1 MKGHVTDA
9 ELVEVLKLIDDCGGN
24 ISEAARKHGL
34 NRPHLS
40 AQVSLAKA
48 RGLTPKTIIRDPV
61 PALETKIKLL
71 QRELQLLKK
80 HNESAAAVRREIY
93 GLKELSPDPPQWI
106 IELKKPKHTGVPVT
120 IWSDWHWGERV
131 DAASMAGVNEFNR
144 RIAKDRVRRLI
155 AGTIDLAINHM
166 VNPQYPGIVV
176 CLGGDMITG
185 GIHDELRETNDGTVQ
200 QSLLEV
206 QEQLIWGLSTLAD
219 TFGGVFCPCVVG
231 NHGRSSLRPRFKEK
245 VYESLEWNLYCQLE
259 LYFRNDS
266 RIQFFVPGETDAHFT
281 VLGHRFHLTHGDCLG
296 VKGGDGII
304 GAIGPIA
311 RGATKLG
318 RSEATIGRDFDTLL
332 LGHWHTYIPRGDA
345 TPVAVNGSL
354 IGYNEYARLQL
365 RVPYSRPSQSLMFI
379 HEKHGFTAQW
389 PIYLDDRRK
398 SADTADWVKWEKRRT
413 T

>member
-1 MKGHVTDA
+1 MKARVTDA
-9 ELVEVLKLIDDCGGN
+9 ELVELLKLVKGKS
-24 ISEAARKHGL
+24 ISETAVKHGI
-34 NRPHLS
+34 NRPYLS
-40 AQVSLAKA
+40 EQLKMARA
-48 RGLTPKTIIRDPV
+48 RGLTAETKVRDPV
-61 PALETKIKLL
+61 PALETKITLL
-71 QRELQLLKK
+71 QRELALLKK

-93 GLKELSPDPPQWI
+93 ALKELTPDPPSWI
-106 IELKKPKHTGVPVT
+106 IEKRPAHMPGVPMT
-120 IWSDWHWGERV
+120 IWSDFHWGERV
-131 DAASMAGVNEFNR
+131 DEESVGGVNKFNR
-144 RIAKDRVRRLI
+144 AVARERMKRLV
-155 AGTIDLAINHM
+155 AGTIDLTINHM
-166 VNPQYPGIVV
+166 VNPKYPGIII

-200 QSLLEV
+200 QSLIEV
-206 QEQLIWGLSTLAD
+206 QGQLIWALGQLAD
-219 TFGGVFCPCVVG
+219 TFGRVFVPAVIG

-259 LYFRNDS
+259 LYFRNDP
-266 RIQFFVPGETDAHFT
+266 RIQFFIPGETDAHFS

-332 LGHWHTYIPRGDA
+332 LAHWHTYIPRGDA
-345 TPVAVNGSL
+345 TPVVVNGCF

-365 RVPYSRPSQSLMFI
+365 RVPYSRPSQSLWFI

-389 PIYLDDRRK
+389 PVYLDDRRK
-398 SADTADWVKWEKRRT
+398 ATDTADWVKWNKRRAE
-413 T
+413 